1 MLKSTRQMLHGR
13 NCNIGKQRK
22 YLQGRNKEMIQEER
36 AHGMRVNAFSLEG
49 ENSIGTKM
57 TGTKQDNQIRGRKS
71 QVDRC

>member
-1 MLKSTRQMLHGR
+1 
-13 NCNIGKQRK
+13 
-22 YLQGRNKEMIQEER
+22 MIQEER